1 MAWLNCYVRNS
12 TLSIHKESIK
22 AFKSVA
28 TSSQNLIVKTYCGMV
43 SIELVLKS
51 TTGLKN
57 HDIPAALKKFSLK
70 YATGLKS
77 GCQIKINA
85 LATQLSNALNEITV
99 QGTDGLAKPAP
110 RDSYPNIRYIRH
122 SSDGWP
128 SPVTEVDKIENLSL
142 LVEETR
148 KYLSDKFQ
156 QDC

>member
-1 MAWLNCYVRNS
+1 MS
-12 TLSIHKESIK
+12 THKESIK

-28 TSSQNLIVKTYCGMV
+28 ASSQNQIVKAYCGMV

-57 HDIPAALKKFSLK
+57 HDVPAALRKFSHI

-77 GCQIKINA
+77 GCKIKIDS
-85 LATQLSNALNEITV
+85 LATQLSIALQNITV
-99 QGTDGLAKPAP
+99 QGTDGKAKSTPM
-110 RDSYPNIRYIRH
+110 DSYPNIRYIRH
-122 SSDGWP
+122 SLDGWP
-128 SPVTEVDKIENLSL
+128 APVTAVDNIKNLSL

-148 KYLSDKFQ
+148 KYLFDKFQ